1 VETLSFYVQAHLLL
15 QKLANKISQS
25 LKTEV
30 NFMKILLTVI
40 MFVCYMFYSSL
51 WSQGSYKLGNYVIG
65 AGGVTGAISS
75 NNRLSGTVGQ
85 TAVDKVQGGQYKL
98 SSGFWNPPVIILGI
112 EDIDKLLI
120 PTVYELNQNYPN
132 PFNPSTTISYG
143 IPFVSDVSIEIFNVL
158 GQRVRVL
165 VSEKQPAAFYDIVWD
180 GRNDLGAAVA
190 SGVYV
195 CRMAAR
201 GSNGENY
208 VQTRKMLFVR

>member
-1 VETLSFYVQAHLLL
+1 MKTIGMILIVLLL
-15 QKLANKISQS
+15 L
-25 LKTEV
+25 
-30 NFMKILLTVI
+30 
-40 MFVCYMFYSSL
+40 SSSPL
-51 WSQGSYKLGNYVIG
+51 WSQGNYKLGNYVIG

-85 TAVDKVQGGQYKL
+85 TAVDKVQGGQYIL

-143 IPFVSDVSIEIFNVL
+143 IPFVSDVSLEIYNVL

-165 VSEKQPAAFYDIVWD
+165 VSEKQPPAFYDIVWD
-180 GRNDLGAAVA
+180 GRNDQGAAVA

-195 CRMAAR
+195 YRMAAR
-201 GSNGENY
+201 GSNGESY